1 MHCQSVTPIILNNNS
16 HCIVAMLILDEKKNE
31 KIEKDQDPID
41 TLTAIILNSHC
52 HYGPKRIE
60 VQNNADLRK
69 LLRVEKHGMVNEIS
83 FGCSVK
89 YRSDLWPLPH
99 L

>member
-52 HYGPKRIE
+52 QYGPKRIE
-60 VQNNADLRK
+60 GPKQCGPKKITEGRK
-69 LLRVEKHGMVNEIS
+69 AWHGQ
-83 FGCSVK
+83 
-89 YRSDLWPLPH
+89 
-99 L
+99 